1 MSFSKVII
9 VGRVGKTP
17 EMFKSKAGEDIAKF
31 SVATSKKSGGQ
42 EVVSWHNVVCF
53 KKTAE
58 NVGKYLAKGSMV
70 AIDGELSY
78 STYDNKDGV
87 KMYRTDIVANSVQFL
102 TKPVGQAE
110 AAQSDDAESSEI
122 PF

>member
-1 MSFSKVII
+1 MSFAKVII

-17 EMFKSKAGEDIAKF
+17 EMFKSKAGDDIAKF
-31 SVATSKKSGGQ
+31 SVATSKKSGGS
-42 EVVSWHNVVCF
+42 EVTSWHNVICF

-70 AIDGELSY
+70 AIDGEISY

-102 TKPVGQAE
+102 TKPATQESIPVE
-110 AAQSDDAESSEI
+110 DAETSEI

>member
-1 MSFSKVII
+1 MSFAKVII

-31 SVATSKKSGGQ
+31 SVATSKKSGGS
-42 EVVSWHNVVCF
+42 EVTSWHNIVCF

-102 TKPVGQAE
+102 TKPATQESPASDE
-110 AAQSDDAESSEI
+110 PSDDSI